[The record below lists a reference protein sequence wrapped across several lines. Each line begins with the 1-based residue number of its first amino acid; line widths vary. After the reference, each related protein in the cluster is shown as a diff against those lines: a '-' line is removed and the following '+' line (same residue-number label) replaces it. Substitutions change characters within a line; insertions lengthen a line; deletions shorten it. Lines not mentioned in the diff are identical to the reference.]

1 MERFDVIVLG
11 GGPAGFTAANRAA
24 EKGASVAIF
33 EGADFGGVC
42 LNEGCIPSKI
52 FLHSAGL
59 SSCGA
64 RNAFLN
70 RVDAK
75 NQAVN
80 FLRGCVRGGLRKNKV
95 KIVFSFGKI
104 ILYDRGVT
112 TVEDEY
118 GNAFI
123 SENLIIATGSRVKIP
138 KIDGLDKSL
147 KDDYALTTHEI
158 FDSAFDFEKI
168 TVIGGGIIGVEMAS
182 CFARAG
188 KTVTVIEAASRLCS
202 TLSPDCSAYV
212 EKKLKSLSVT
222 IHTSAKVLSVN
233 NADIEFAVADE
244 TLDVKADRI
253 LVCTGRVPSLDSFGI
268 EALNLDLSDGYILT
282 DNCLKTSLK
291 GIYAIGDVN
300 GKIMLAHT
308 AYREAEVCVNNIFG
322 EKDFMDYSLIP
333 SVIYGDAELATVG
346 YDENELK
353 NRGVNGFY
361 KKVSLTFSG
370 RAVAEGCAEQGF
382 CKLVFDENEIIRGAA
397 LCGCYSSEIIL
408 SLSIMISEGVSL
420 SRMKKYVY
428 PHPTVGEIIRETLYS
443 KNVPFE
449 D

>member
-1 MERFDVIVLG
+1 MIVLG

-33 EGADFGGVC
+33 EGADLGGVC
-42 LNEGCIPSKI
+42 LNEGCIPSKS
-52 FLHSAGL
+52 FLHSATI
-59 SSCGA
+59 SSYGDY
-64 RNAFLN
+64 NVFLN
-70 RVDAK
+70 RIDGK
-75 NQAVN
+75 NKAVN
-80 FLRGCVRGGLRKNKV
+80 LLRGGVRGGLRKNKV
-95 KIVFSFGKI
+95 KIFFSFGKI
-104 ILYDRGVT
+104 ISYDSGIT
-112 TVEDEY
+112 TVEDKN
-118 GNAFI
+118 GNSFI
-123 SENLIIATGSRVKIP
+123 TENLIIATGSFVKIP

-147 KDDYALTTHEI
+147 EDGFAFTTHEL
-158 FDSAFDFEKI
+158 FDSTFDFEKI
-168 TVIGGGIIGVEMAS
+168 TVIGGGIIGIEMAS

-188 KTVTVIEAASRLCS
+188 KTVTVIEGACRLCS

-212 EKKLKSLSVT
+212 EKKLKSLSVM

-233 NADIEFAVADE
+233 NADIKFAVADQ

-253 LVCTGRVPSLDSFGI
+253 LVCTGRAPSLDGYGI
-268 EALNLDLSDGYILT
+268 EALNLDLSGGYIVT

-291 GIYAIGDVN
+291 GIYAVGDVN

-322 EKDFMDYSLIP
+322 EEDFIDYTLIP
-333 SVIYGDAELATVG
+333 SVVYGDAELATVG

-353 NRGVNGFY
+353 SRGESVFF
-361 KKVSLTFSG
+361 KKAPLTFSG

-382 CKLVFDENEIIRGAA
+382 CKLIFDENEIIRGAA

-443 KNVPFE
+443 KSVPFE